1 MKKVFIIII
10 VLISVVTSHAQ
21 LKTAENT
28 AIEKTILNYIE
39 NFFENNYD
47 AMNESLHP
55 RLAKRGL
62 NQDGTTIS
70 EDYPP
75 EKLKELILTKQK
87 FEVKHQYNVV
97 ENITIYGNMASA
109 SLRTGYPKTRWT
121 EYIHLVKQEG
131 NWKIINVFW
140 EFKKTENKKH

>member
-1 MKKVFIIII
+1 MKKTSIIII
-10 VLISVVTSHAQ
+10 ALLSFVTSHAQ
-21 LKTAENT
+21 LKTTEDI
-28 AIEKTILNYIE
+28 AIEESILNYIE

-62 NQDGTTIS
+62 NQDGKTIS
-70 EDYPP
+70 SDFPP
-75 EKLKELILTKQK
+75 EKLKELMLTKQK
-87 FEVKHQYNVV
+87 FEVKHQKNIV

-121 EYIHLVKQEG
+121 EYIHLVKEEG

-140 EFKKTENKKH
+140 EFKKE